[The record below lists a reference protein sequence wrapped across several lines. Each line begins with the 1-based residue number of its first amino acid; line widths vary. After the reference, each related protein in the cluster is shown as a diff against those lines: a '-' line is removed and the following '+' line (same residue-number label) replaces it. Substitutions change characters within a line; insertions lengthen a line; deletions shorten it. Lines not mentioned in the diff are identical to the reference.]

1 MPNGSPTYDLLDHVA
16 MPFDLGR
23 PDVMSV
29 TIELEPGSPG
39 SPPHR
44 HSGPVFAYL
53 IEGELIFELE
63 GEPERV
69 IKTGQAFWE
78 PGGDLVHWQAANNL
92 TDRPTKFVAVML
104 CEPGRDMLSY
114 LTDEEI
120 AERQHLRAPRPQRT
134 TKP

>member
-1 MPNGSPTYDLLDHVA
+1 MPEGSPVLQLLDQVSL
-16 MPFDLGR
+16 PFDLGR

-29 TIELEPGSPG
+29 TIELEPGSAG

-63 GEPERV
+63 GEPQRV
-69 IKTGQAFWE
+69 IKAGEAFWE

-92 TDRPTKFVAVML
+92 SDGFTKFLAVML
-104 CEPGRDMLSY
+104 CAPGQEMMTYLSA
-114 LTDEEI
+114 DEI
-120 AERQHLRAPRPQRT
+120 AERQHLRSPRPSH
-134 TKP
+134 